1 MIDDEARCLLVDC
14 SRSGGSKGKKV
25 SKNVD
30 GLLLDVSVM
39 ARNSGS
45 SCNLDSVRDSL
56 AEA

>member
-1 MIDDEARCLLVDC
+1 M
-14 SRSGGSKGKKV
+14 
-25 SKNVD
+25 D

-56 AEA
+56 AEAGKEFEQNRGCMEKQSKETNVLSD